1 MRTKTW
7 VYSPPKPK
15 VPDAVKV
22 ELKTK
27 ARELIDAVLKP
38 EHVKPPPKNAKWNY
52 IVDLYTKWHR
62 NYFYFCAKYACSGPN
77 ALSPFFNTGFARLE
91 YVGNVRRQSRFNISY
106 MHASYGQVVRDTIR
120 PGLSNVWR
128 KSAGVGSSNPEFVL
142 IFQMTKGRA
151 WRKERNERAIRAS
164 SIR

>member
-1 MRTKTW
+1 VRTKTW

-27 ARELIDAVLKP
+27 ATELIDAVLKP

-62 NYFYFCAKYACSGPN
+62 NYFYFCAKYACPGPN
-77 ALSPFFNTGFARLE
+77 ALSPFFDTGFARLE
-91 YVGNVRRQSRFNISY
+91 YSGGVGRQSRFNMSY
-106 MHASYGQVVRDTIR
+106 MRHTGRWWEIGH
-120 PGLSNVWR
+120 GLSLEQCLAEVR
-128 KSAGVGSSNPEFVL
+128 EGGL
-142 IFQMTKGRA
+142 FQP
-151 WRKERNERAIRAS
+151 
-164 SIR
+164 